1 MDMSLSKLSELVM
14 DNEAWRAAVHG
25 VARSWTWLSDCTEV
39 SQTEK
44 DKYHMISQM
53 NLQNRNR
60 NTGVEDKL
68 TVTKGERR
76 RGGINWETEIDIY
89 TPLYIK

>member
-1 MDMSLSKLSELVM
+1 
-14 DNEAWRAAVHG
+14 
-25 VARSWTWLSDCTEV
+25 
-39 SQTEK
+39 
-44 DKYHMISQM
+44 MISQM